1 MSQDR
6 NLLQTLKY
14 KWPVMGH
21 GKQLAELE
29 ADIEQNRLSHA
40 YLFIGPNKIGKALIA
55 RTFAGILQ
63 CPNHFCRD
71 CPVCHQI
78 EKKQHIDTLEIQDIG
93 ESLKIEEMREL
104 LSHLSTTSSSRH
116 KIVIFQN
123 IERATPDAANAFLK
137 HLEEPVPGVIFI
149 LTTAE
154 RRSLLDTIL
163 SRSRIIH
170 FHPLAESTILEY
182 LKTEHPHFDPK
193 LLEMMAGFSMGK
205 SGRAIDFFNDAD
217 LFRSYQE
224 MHQQVLRFFE
234 GLPLVDRM
242 LYVENL
248 IKTPESIPIFLELC
262 ATVARRILLKKVE
275 GSQIP
280 YSFEQLFDILTL
292 LNRAEAD
299 LEHNVNARLVLEN
312 LVIHF

>member
-1 MSQDR
+1 
-6 NLLQTLKY
+6 
-14 KWPVMGH
+14 
-21 GKQLAELE
+21 
-29 ADIEQNRLSHA
+29 
-40 YLFIGPNKIGKALIA
+40 
-55 RTFAGILQ
+55 
-63 CPNHFCRD
+63 
-71 CPVCHQI
+71 
-78 EKKQHIDTLEIQDIG
+78 
-93 ESLKIEEMREL
+93 
-104 LSHLSTTSSSRH
+104 
-116 KIVIFQN
+116 
-123 IERATPDAANAFLK
+123 
-137 HLEEPVPGVIFI
+137 
-149 LTTAE
+149 
-154 RRSLLDTIL
+154 LDTIL

-182 LKTEHPHFDPK
+182 LKVEHPHFDPK
-193 LLEMMAGFSMGK
+193 ILEMMAGFSMGK
-205 SGRAIDFFNDAD
+205 SGRAIEFFNDPD

-248 IKTPESIPIFLELC
+248 IKNPESIPIFLELC

-299 LEHNVNARLVLEN
+299 LEHNVNTRLVLEN